1 MRAELS
7 GFLSRD
13 FTGEVAPPMD
23 LGLAPAAEYE
33 AHQVE
38 MNDGRALQARTSSP
52 AEFFAGHGF
61 ALLPHE
67 TRVQDWDRD
76 VGSVYGP
83 EVVDLVRKQLLPG
96 RRVEILQG
104 LKVMRRGP
112 EQRYY
117 AQRIHADG
125 PLTPEVYAQNIRAFG
140 REELVRRWERA
151 YAREE
156 VVGFVS
162 IGFWRT
168 TNMAGPLRHM
178 PLAICDPNSVEGKD
192 IVPTTSR
199 TIAPAGKPTHHLV
212 LRHNPDQS
220 WFYYPA
226 MTGAEVLAMTVC
238 AFWKEDPGGRP
249 KNVFHTAFRD
259 PTTPPDAEPR
269 QSCEFRVGVMIFSD
283 RPLASL
289 RTGITAR

>member
-1 MRAELS
+1 VRAELS

-151 YAREE
+151 YARGE

-259 PTTPPDAEPR
+259 PTTPTDAEPR

>member
-1 MRAELS
+1 VRAELS

-38 MNDGRALQARTSSP
+38 MNDGRALQARTSSA

-259 PTTPPDAEPR
+259 PTTPTDAEPR